1 MHIILLSLSCD
12 LHCVFFVQSGSVNI
26 RIVVMNNLLPSSIR
40 YHEKYDLKG
49 STYKRRAG
57 PHELTKKS
65 PTFKDLDFM
74 EKHVEVSI
82 SSCLSVCLS
91 LPLSFSL
98 SSFLSLPPPSLCS
111 LPPSLYLSLSL
122 LCVLHEHVCT
132 QVVQRL
138 RVVHALLLCI

>member
-1 MHIILLSLSCD
+1 MLRILQYNCVCISLLSLSCD

-91 LPLSFSL
+91 PSLLLSF
-98 SSFLSLPPPSLCS
+98 FLSLSPPSLS
-111 LPPSLYLSLSL
+111 LLSPSLSLSL
-122 LCVLHEHVCT
+122 SFSPMCST
-132 QVVQRL
+132 
-138 RVVHALLLCI
+138 